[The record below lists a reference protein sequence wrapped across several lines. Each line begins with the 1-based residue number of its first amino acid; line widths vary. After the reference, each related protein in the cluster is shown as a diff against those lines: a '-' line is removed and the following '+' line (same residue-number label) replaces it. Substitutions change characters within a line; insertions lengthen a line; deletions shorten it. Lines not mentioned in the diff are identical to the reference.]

1 MSTPALD
8 AVCHCGHPRRVHWLA
23 GEMDEVTEPAYRPSL
38 AVCDVCRLNA
48 RTRDDMIGFHT
59 FEPV

>member
-1 MSTPALD
+1 
-8 AVCHCGHPRRVHWLA
+8 
-23 GEMDEVTEPAYRPSL
+23 MDEVTEPAYRPSL

-48 RTRDDMIGFHT
+48 RTRDDMVGFHT